1 MRLETSGL
9 AALRVAARTA
19 ARKAAGTVARTAA
32 STTARTTALT
42 TALTLVLSGCALLS
56 PNADL
61 QTAEPVTTAEL
72 LDAELPSII
81 GPPRF
86 AARDNSVTLRPGTVT
101 GSSPTGATIAADVS
115 ASAAAQ
121 AAHAQ
126 LLPSGWEPWV
136 LHPSKAKTRYRLE
149 KLDSGMAMRADADS
163 SASGLVCALKIDPA
177 RRPFLEWRWRV
188 DSLIAGADNTDRYAE
203 DAPVRI
209 VLAFEGDKSAL
220 PLRDRLFLE
229 QSRIFSGNE
238 LPYATLMYIWENNKP
253 VGTVI
258 QNPHTG
264 RVRKIVVASGP
275 IGVRQWQS
283 FRRNIIEDF
292 KLAYGHAPGKLLGVA
307 ILTDTDNTKEKVTAW
322 YGDIK
327 LLRK

>member
-9 AALRVAARTA
+9 AALLGAAWAAARMAVRMAAQTATWTSAQTA
-19 ARKAAGTVARTAA
+19 AGAVALTVALA
-32 STTARTTALT
+32 
-42 TALTLVLSGCALLS
+42 GCVSLS
-56 PNADL
+56 PNVEL
-61 QTAEPVTTAEL
+61 QIAESATTAEF

-86 AARDNSVTLRPGTVT
+86 AARDNSVTLRAGTAT
-101 GSSPTGATIAADVS
+101 NNAPPSATIAADVA

-121 AAHAQ
+121 ATHAQ

-188 DSLIAGADNTDRYAE
+188 DSLITGADNTDRYAE

-209 VLAFEGDKSAL
+209 VLAFDGDKSAL

-253 VGTVI
+253 VGSVI